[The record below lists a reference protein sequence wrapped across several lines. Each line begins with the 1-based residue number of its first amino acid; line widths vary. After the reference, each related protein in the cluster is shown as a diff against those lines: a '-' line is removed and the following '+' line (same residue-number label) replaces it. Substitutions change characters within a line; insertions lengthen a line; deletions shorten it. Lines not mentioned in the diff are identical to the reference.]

1 MLLALLILIGAIISL
16 VVGIC
21 GFHYDGIEGFCSHF
35 FVGLIFTVIISFMIS
50 IMISG
55 VVSEGSIAIEPS
67 EMKDTFELNDNGL
80 VKHWS
85 SNGYKYTYITKKGEV
100 REVSG
105 DLVEI
110 KIIEEDTVPYG
121 EKWSYKYS
129 NDTARFWL
137 LNMNAHKFIFYVPE
151 DWVEEYK

>member
-1 MLLALLILIGAIISL
+1 MLFVLLVLIGVIISL

-21 GFHYDGIEGFCSHF
+21 EFHYGGIEGFCSHF
-35 FVGLIFTVIISFMIS
+35 FVGLIATVIISFMIS
-50 IMISG
+50 IMVSG
-55 VVSEGSIAIEPS
+55 VVSEGSIAIEPD
-67 EMKDTFELNDNGL
+67 EMRDTFELNDNGL

-85 SNGYKYTYITKKGEV
+85 PDGYKYTYITKKGEV

-110 KIIEEDTVPYG
+110 KTIEEGSNPYG

-129 NDTARFWL
+129 SDTARFWF

-151 DWVEEYK
+151 DWVEVGN